1 MADITKT
8 YTIEEFI
15 AEGSST
21 EISYDKLSIFENVDG
36 LYLVTH
42 NVLDDYKKEIDRC
55 CRTIVLST
63 SEMNKYR
70 YKPKLLAYDIYG
82 STELFFIILFTNNMC
97 DVKEF
102 DKKKLRL
109 LPQDSLEEIISYIYQ
124 SQQAFLSKNRQNME
138 G

>member
-42 NVLDDYKKEIDRC
+42 NVLDDYKKEIYQC
-55 CRTIVLST
+55 CRTI
-63 SEMNKYR
+63 EYFR
-70 YKPKLLAYDIYG
+70 D
-82 STELFFIILFTNNMC
+82 E
-97 DVKEF
+97 
-102 DKKKLRL
+102 
-109 LPQDSLEEIISYIYQ
+109 
-124 SQQAFLSKNRQNME
+124 
-138 G
+138 

>member
-42 NVLDDYKKEIDRC
+42 NVLDDYKKEIYQC

-124 SQQAFLSKNRQNME
+124 SQQPFLSKNRQNME

>member
-15 AEGSST
+15 AQGSST
-21 EISYDKLSIFENVDG
+21 QITYDKLSIFENVDG

-42 NVLDDYKKEIDRC
+42 NVLDDYKKEIDMC
-55 CRTIVLST
+55 CQTVVLST
-63 SEMNKYR
+63 SELNKYK

-82 STELFFIILFTNNMC
+82 STELFFIILFTNNIC
-97 DVKEF
+97 DVKDF
-102 DKKKLRL
+102 NRNKIKL
-109 LPQDSLEEIISYIYQ
+109 LPQDSLETIISYIYE
-124 SQQAFLSKNRQNME
+124 SQEAILSKNKANIE

>member
-15 AEGSST
+15 AQGSST
-21 EISYDKLSIFENVDG
+21 QITYDKLSIFENVDG

-42 NVLDDYKKEIDRC
+42 NVLDDYKKEIDMC
-55 CRTIVLST
+55 CQTVVLST
-63 SEMNKYR
+63 SELNKYK

-82 STELFFIILFTNNMC
+82 STELFFIILFTNNIC
-97 DVKEF
+97 DVKDF
-102 DKKKLRL
+102 NRNKIKL
-109 LPQDSLEEIISYIYQ
+109 LPQDSLETIISYIYE
-124 SQQAFLSKNRQNME
+124 SQQAVLSKNKANIE

>member
-1 MADITKT
+1 
-8 YTIEEFI
+8 
-15 AEGSST
+15 
-21 EISYDKLSIFENVDG
+21 
-36 LYLVTH
+36 
-42 NVLDDYKKEIDRC
+42 
-55 CRTIVLST
+55 
-63 SEMNKYR
+63 MNKYR

>member
-15 AEGSST
+15 AQGSST
-21 EISYDKLSIFENVDG
+21 QITYDKLSIFENVDG

-42 NVLDDYKKEIDRC
+42 NVLDDYKKEIDMC
-55 CRTIVLST
+55 CQTVVLST
-63 SEMNKYR
+63 SELNKYK

-82 STELFFIILFTNNMC
+82 STELFFIILFTNNIC
-97 DVKEF
+97 DVKDF
-102 DKKKLRL
+102 NRNRIKL
-109 LPQDSLEEIISYIYQ
+109 LPQDSLETIISYIYE
-124 SQQAFLSKNRQNME
+124 SQQAVLSKNKANIE

>member
-42 NVLDDYKKEIDRC
+42 NVLDDYKKEIDMC
-55 CRTIVLST
+55 CQTVVLST
-63 SEMNKYR
+63 SELNKYK

-82 STELFFIILFTNNMC
+82 STELFFIILFTNNIC
-97 DVKEF
+97 DVKDF
-102 DKKKLRL
+102 NRNKIKL
-109 LPQDSLEEIISYIYQ
+109 LPQDSLETIISYIYE
-124 SQQAFLSKNRQNME
+124 SQEAILSKNKANIE

>member
-42 NVLDDYKKEIDRC
+42 NVLDDYKKEIDQC

-82 STELFFIILFTNNMC
+82 STELFFIILFANNMC